1 MHQAARARRAATILP
16 RDAAAQRPA
25 AGVARRAG
33 PAACASGPS
42 AAPPSPTAKL
52 HHHAPASYSNPWRPG
67 PTTRSLPADVP
78 APLPIAHAREC
89 TSSFDHQISAA
100 APARR
105 AYSSERAPPANQDSV
120 RRPQSTTTAPPPV
133 CDDTD
138 PVTRVSSSSSAGVC
152 PGHRS
157 GAFARRHEIG
167 GIHSR
172 FPLSNRGA
180 SRRRCSLPRPSLL
193 LHPHHHPISTTSPPL
208 PAPSQDMYC
217 DLGAGGY
224 MAMTAPDAQCPAPG
238 FGPVSD
244 LDTLLYSAEGVN
256 WVVSPDPVRIYRR
269 PLTDFF

>member
-1 MHQAARARRAATILP
+1 MLHALAVRRPSYQETLRLSDQLRAWHDAQARLPAHLVHPQHRLHRLQNYTIMHPHHTRAHRKGD
-16 RDAAAQRPA
+16 RDLRPA
-25 AGVARRAG
+25 
-33 PAACASGPS
+33 
-42 AAPPSPTAKL
+42 
-52 HHHAPASYSNPWRPG
+52 
-67 PTTRSLPADVP
+67 RS
-78 APLPIAHAREC
+78 RQ
-89 TSSFDHQISAA
+89 TAA

-167 GIHSR
+167 DMYVPPS
-172 FPLSNRGA
+172 PSPCVWAPAAADAA
-180 SRRRCSLPRPSLL
+180 SHALPLL

-244 LDTLLYSAEGVN
+244 LDTLLYSTEGVN
-256 WVVSPDPVRIYRR
+256 WAVSPDPVRIYRR